1 MNYIL
6 EVEQNNFYGST
17 DLCVSFPAELTDEL
31 NWNLGDIIEWDI
43 KGKGIILTKLRCTQ
57 SKELSL
63 VEYL

>member
-43 KGKGIILTKLRCTQ
+43 KGKGIILTKLNDPNGY
-57 SKELSL
+57 E
-63 VEYL
+63 VNEE

>member
-43 KGKGIILTKLRCTQ
+43 KGKGIILTKLNDPNGYQ
-57 SKELSL
+57 LNE
-63 VEYL
+63 E

>member
-43 KGKGIILTKLRCTQ
+43 NYI
-57 SKELSL
+57 
-63 VEYL
+63 